1 MVRGGLWWFV
11 MVRGGSWWFV
21 MVRGGS
27 SWFVMVHVLSWFV
40 VVSSWFVMVH
50 VLSWFRGG
58 SSWFVVVCGGLWWFV
73 SFSLKFSRKY
83 HVTHYLTNQSPRFS
97 IKSHFE

>member
-1 MVRGGLWWFV
+1 MVCHGLSWFIMVHVVVRHGLWWFV
-11 MVRGGSWWFV
+11 IVQG
-21 MVRGGS
+21 
-27 SWFVMVHVLSWFV
+27 
-40 VVSSWFVMVH
+40 
-50 VLSWFRGG
+50 
-58 SSWFVVVCGGLWWFV
+58 